1 VSLPARDAQTAYDLL
16 LLEAIKLSAR
26 AYQRLEQLYREY
38 PSDDLQETIERFS
51 KASLDLA
58 SFEKRRIQECADTR
72 SDTTL
77 F

>member
-1 VSLPARDAQTAYDLL
+1 VSLPARDAQTAYDSL
-16 LLEAIKLSAR
+16 LLEAIKLSAK
-26 AYQRLEQLYREY
+26 AHQRLQELYRDY
-38 PSDDLQETIERFS
+38 PSDDLRETLERFS

-58 SFEKRRIQECADTR
+58 SFEKRHNQQCADTC